1 MKHFVTVATFTY
13 PHEYIVLK
21 SILADE
27 NVPFIFENETIISV
41 SPFYSFALGGIK
53 LKVHK
58 AYADFVREIIKDLNE
73 PDSHLKLV

>member
-1 MKHFVTVATFTY
+1 MKNFITVATFTY

-21 SILADE
+21 SVLTE
-27 NVPFIFENETIISV
+27 EEVPFFFENETIVSV

-58 AYADFVREIIKDLNE
+58 AYVDFVKEIINDLNQ
-73 PDSHLKLV
+73 PNSHLKLV